1 MGKVY
6 WEAEI
11 TKIMN
16 DEIASRVDRLLRG
29 DEDIAADVQTVKRLR
44 HYREFADE
52 ITALLI
58 RADMDDEE
66 ARKKAAQK
74 EAADGTDS

>member
-6 WEAEI
+6 WESEI
-11 TKIMN
+11 TRIMN

-29 DEDIAADVQTVKRLR
+29 DADIAADVKTVERLR

-74 EAADGTDS
+74 EDADGTDS